1 MNFVNL
7 GSTTATAVTILD
19 WVARNKEVLIAIPTI
34 VIAMSTL
41 ITVILTWMLARE
53 NRLLRKAGT
62 EPEVVAYLTI
72 HPLYQTFLNFVL
84 ANVGR
89 GPARNV
95 RFEFD
100 VGEKVLD
107 ANEIRLKNS
116 ITRKPISFLPQGESI
131 SVYFGDG
138 RRAVSEP
145 MLPPFDVLLKYE
157 DLKGKQHRKT
167 CRLDVAQFDGFGRLG
182 NPPEQDMAKALGNI
196 EKHLEEAL
204 RIWKN
209 H

>member
-131 SVYFGDG
+131 SVYLAMV
-138 RRAVSEP
+138 AVRSVNQCFLHS
-145 MLPPFDVLLKYE
+145 MYSLNTK
-157 DLKGKQHRKT
+157 
-167 CRLDVAQFDGFGRLG
+167 
-182 NPPEQDMAKALGNI
+182 I
-196 EKHLEEAL
+196 
-204 RIWKN
+204 
-209 H
+209 